1 MVEQLIHQATKTGL
15 SQIIMA
21 QRLDKRY
28 VILSLDGGGVRGLMS
43 VEILAEIETRLRN
56 KLKRPDLKITDMVD
70 CVIGTSAGGL
80 TALALATGKSANELK
95 GLMEEIIKN
104 TFKNPRSMRKRLR
117 EAAFDH
123 ENLEKELIKHL
134 KADTVTLG

>member
-1 MVEQLIHQATKTGL
+1 
-15 SQIIMA
+15 
-21 QRLDKRY
+21 
-28 VILSLDGGGVRGLMS
+28 MS